1 MNGGTAMA
9 AVGMANCMTA
19 NTREVLG
26 SVRSLESG
34 LDGVQSSIDHIADP
48 TEVGNGPKPD
58 VSRRGIESAVAP
70 GTTLWLHEIVVL
82 LVPISRVPVHPPQR
96 TGRPERRGYRSAA
109 VEPVGVEP
117 QLKDA

>member
-1 MNGGTAMA
+1 MA

-26 SVRSLESG
+26 SVRSLERSLESG

-70 GTTLWLHEIVVL
+70 GTTLWLN
-82 LVPISRVPVHPPQR
+82 
-96 TGRPERRGYRSAA
+96 
-109 VEPVGVEP
+109 
-117 QLKDA
+117 